1 MVAPILAVNAIA
13 SLNPEAKNQH
23 SHSVL
28 LDLPLIIFEFHSPHV
43 VVIGEFQTDEIALRK
58 VKMKE

>member
-1 MVAPILAVNAIA
+1 MRL
-13 SLNPEAKNQH
+13 KNT
-23 SHSVL
+23 SPLGL

-58 VKMKE
+58 IKMKE